1 MEVSQHERYLG
12 KRHAIG
18 EPAVGMRF
26 WHHSRLRVSR
36 FLPKLLKVMGAALK
50 GRGFKP
56 RRKAPY
62 IQQRL

>member
-1 MEVSQHERYLG
+1 MRLG
-12 KRHAIG
+12 NL
-18 EPAVGMRF
+18 
-26 WHHSRLRVSR
+26 RLECASGIIPDCGFPV
-36 FLPKLLKVMGAALK
+36 FLAKLLKVMGAALK